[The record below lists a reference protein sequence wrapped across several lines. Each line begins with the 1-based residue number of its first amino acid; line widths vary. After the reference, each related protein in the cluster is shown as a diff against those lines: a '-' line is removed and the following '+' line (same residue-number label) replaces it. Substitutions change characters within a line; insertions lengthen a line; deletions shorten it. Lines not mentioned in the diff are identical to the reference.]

1 MADKQFIDALV
12 ATGLSHDE
20 ATWAADRV
28 FGTIRAMLADG
39 RTVGIPEVCR
49 LRAPRKRVW
58 VAGSCKRKAVEQCKV
73 SMMHPAT
80 VWKGEPYD
88 AAPPIDRQV
97 ASYEMDQAVRA
108 ARGGKA

>member
-1 MADKQFIDALV
+1 VADKQFIDALV

-28 FGTIRAMLADG
+28 FGTIRTLLADG
-39 RTVGIPEVCR
+39 KTVGIPEVCR
-49 LRAPRKRVW
+49 LRAPRKRIW

-80 VWKGEPYD
+80 VWQGEPYD
-88 AAPPIDRQV
+88 VAAPINRQV
-97 ASYEMDQAVRA
+97 ASYEMARA
-108 ARGGKA
+108 AAAAASENR